1 MKKQISTMP
10 FSSVKALS
18 HMFKSF
24 FELMKPRVMS
34 LVIFTALVGMVI
46 APTQPDFLDASLSLF
61 FVAIGAGAAGALNM
75 WYDAEIDGIMTRT
88 CLRPIPLGKIKNNHA
103 LVFGTVLSFIS
114 VAGLYFFS
122 NFLSALILAITILF
136 YIFIYTIWLKRS
148 TPQNIVIGGAAG
160 AFPPVIGWTISTNTI
175 GIEPIILFLIIF
187 LWTPS
192 HFWALS
198 LYKNEDYKKAKIP
211 MLSVVSGEEVTKKN
225 ILFYS
230 IILWPFTLA
239 PYFLNF
245 SSYSNF
251 AFVVIFGFFYIF
263 LSFKLLITKTKSAS
277 NKIARTIFVYS
288 IFYLF
293 FIFSTILIDN
303 YFFI

>member
-1 MKKQISTMP
+1 MSNIKSNYRKEKK
-10 FSSVKALS
+10 FYL
-18 HMFKSF
+18 F
-24 FELMKPRVMS
+24 FHIRSLFLLMKPRVMS
-34 LVIFTALVGMVI
+34 LVIFTCLVGMVI
-46 APTQPDFLDASLSLF
+46 APGNIDLYGNFASLVI
-61 FVAIGAGAAGALNM
+61 VAVGAGASGMLNM
-75 WYDAEIDGIMTRT
+75 WYDSDIDAIMSRT
-88 CLRPIPLGKIKNNHA
+88 CLRPIPSGQLKRQEA
-103 LVFGTVLSFIS
+103 LFYGVILSVFSILS
-114 VAGLYFFS
+114 LYYFA
-122 NFLSALILAITILF
+122 NFLSASLLAFTIFF
-136 YIFIYTIWLKRS
+136 YVFIYTIWLKRK

-160 AFPPVIGWTISTNTI
+160 AFPPVIGWAISANTIS
-175 GIEPIILFLIIF
+175 IEPLILFLIIF
-187 LWTPS
+187 FWTPS

-198 LYKNEDYKKAKIP
+198 LYKNEDYKKANVP

-245 SSYSNF
+245 ASYSNL
-251 AFVVIFGFFYIF
+251 AFVTLFGFFYIF
-263 LSFKLLITKTKSAS
+263 LSFKLLITKKKSAS
-277 NKIARTIFVYS
+277 HKIARNIFVYS

>member
-1 MKKQISTMP
+1 MKKQISTIP

-34 LVIFTALVGMVI
+34 LVIFTALVGIVI

-277 NKIARTIFVYS
+277 NKIARTIFAYS